1 MQSDEIETLAKLK
14 FNLSTLKPFQQAIIK
29 DFLQGHDVLV
39 ISPTGSG
46 KSLCYQLPAL
56 IMPGTFIIIS
66 PLIAL
71 MQDQIQKLKQREIE
85 AECLHAD
92 LPRETQQQ
100 ILHQVKN
107 QAIKLLYVSPER
119 LLQPMFLS
127 FLKQLTISG
136 FAIDEVHCMLQ
147 WGHDF
152 RPEYQGLAKL
162 KQWFPKIPIMA
173 LTATAN
179 PKNQKKIIEQL
190 QLKAQKHIQSIHRSN
205 IEFCIV
211 DKTRSTLKLEDLC
224 QRHLHQSG
232 IIYSASRQKVDS
244 VFQRLKNEGYPVL
257 RYHAGMPAEEK
268 SQQLKEFLS
277 QEEHIMVAT
286 MAFGMGVDKPNLRFV
301 VHMDVPGRLDQFI
314 QEAGRIGRDGHQ
326 AHSYL
331 VFHPG
336 QYLQLNLWRLQKV
349 HPNLF
354 VEELDDFQKMTA
366 FLHSRQCYTTLIH
379 EYFGQSA
386 IPACLRCQRCQTSPH
401 SSHHPEDMLKLLS
414 CIYRLQDA
422 SQHARLMEVMLGK
435 QNARTKSFE
444 NLSTFGIG
452 KHRPLIYWQHAL
464 TALLANQ
471 DIRLSCQTSLA
482 WQLTPKALSALKSR
496 TYQDNDCYQPI

>member
-14 FNLSTLKPFQQAIIK
+14 FNLSALKPFQQAIIQ
-29 DFLQGHDVLV
+29 DFLHGHDVLV

-56 IMPGTFIIIS
+56 ILPGTFIIIS

-71 MQDQIQKLKQREIE
+71 MQDQIHKLKQREIE

-92 LPRETQQQ
+92 LPRETQRH
-100 ILHQVKN
+100 ILQKVKN
-107 QAIKLLYVSPER
+107 QSIKLLYVSPER

-162 KQWFPKIPIMA
+162 KQWFPKIPVMA

-179 PKNQKKIIEQL
+179 PKNQEKIIGQL
-190 QLKAQKHIQSIHRSN
+190 QLKAQKHIQSIHRDN
-205 IEFCIV
+205 IEFCII
-211 DKTRSTLKLEDLC
+211 DKTRSNLKLEDLC

-244 VFQRLKNEGYPVL
+244 VFLRLKNEGYPVL
-257 RYHAGMPAEEK
+257 RYHAGMSAEEK
-268 SQQLKEFLS
+268 NQQLKAFLS
-277 QEEHIMVAT
+277 QDGHIMVAT
-286 MAFGMGVDKPNLRFV
+286 MAFGMGVDKADLRFV
-301 VHMDVPGRLDQFI
+301 IHMDIPGRLDQFI
-314 QEAGRIGRDGHQ
+314 QEAGRIGRDGHRAQ
-326 AHSYL
+326 SYL
-331 VFHPG
+331 VFHPE

-349 HPNLF
+349 HPKVF
-354 VEELDDFQKMTA
+354 HDELDDFQKMTA
-366 FLHSRQCYTTLIH
+366 FLHSKQCFTTLIH
-379 EYFGQSA
+379 HYFGQAS
-386 IPACLRCQRCQTSPH
+386 IPTCPGCQRCQNTQSPF
-401 SSHHPEDMLKLLS
+401 HHPDDMLKILS
-414 CIYRLQDA
+414 CIYRMQHDA
-422 SQHARLMEVMLGK
+422 QHARLMDVMLGK
-435 QNARTKSFE
+435 QNARTQSFE
-444 NLSTFGIG
+444 QLSTFGIG
-452 KHRPLIYWQHAL
+452 KHQSLIYWQHAL
-464 TALLANQ
+464 TALLANK
-471 DIRLSCQTSLA
+471 DIRLRCQTSMA

-496 TYQDNDCYQPI
+496 TYQDIDCYQPI